1 MKGGFEINT
10 SMSKEFKVKHFELS
24 STVRSI
30 QSLSPSS
37 PTPPNNH
44 HHNHHSHPDS
54 CSSSWSSWSTLHYQ
68 LSTIQT
74 SSPPEAIATKGES
87 NVFIKN
93 NLQGGGKHS
102 WEVHTEKRRCGLLC
116 RQLACIR
123 INFHPPPRFLAW
135 LLVYCSTSGTWN
147 NLPCSWC

>member
-37 PTPPNNH
+37 PTPPPNNH
-44 HHNHHSHPDS
+44 HYHHSHPAPHHD
-54 CSSSWSSWSTLHYQ
+54 HYQ
-68 LSTIQT
+68 VCCMIGMSTIQT
-74 SSPPEAIATKGES
+74 SSPPGAIATKGES

-102 WEVHTEKRRCGLLC
+102 WEVHTEKRR
-116 RQLACIR
+116 
-123 INFHPPPRFLAW
+123 
-135 LLVYCSTSGTWN
+135 
-147 NLPCSWC
+147 